1 MSEFARR
8 YRLQER
14 IAVGGTAEVFHALFF
29 GDDGSERAVVIKR
42 VLPQFARDERFRRL
56 FLEEACVAVTITHPN
71 IVRVLDHGQ
80 LEQTCYIA
88 LERVDGMDLGSLLAR
103 ARRTGRLPTTMLA
116 AFIVTQVGE
125 ALQFI
130 HDQTSSEGTPLK
142 IIHRDVSP
150 QNILVSYSGDVKLT
164 DFGIA
169 KSAIRQETT
178 VDGTLRGKLDYMAPE
193 QAALGEVDRRADLFA
208 LGCVLYELIHGT
220 PPFRGDNEVET
231 LDRLREGRIKVSPAE
246 LDAPEELRQV
256 LVRALEPEREARYQ
270 NASEMVRDLRGF
282 MAAESASEL
291 REALGRWTRDLAE
304 AQGAVKHDAVESA
317 VRKLLGQGIGD
328 GAAPS
333 RHQGTTVFASSASA
347 ASGPAPQTRS
357 GTAEV
362 LSPGARFKPLNVALV
377 VVAGVGILGW
387 LLFALHFF
395 GGGRGAAGADARLAA
410 LPDHHTDV
418 PVEVARGAPD
428 ASPSHEVGTT
438 RPVPARGALALR
450 SYPGGATVLVDGAG
464 VGQTPME
471 LPLPGSPFTLELRKA
486 GYRSWSR
493 RVDPSRPPRA
503 LRAVLRPAVSNETGS
518 LTINSLPWSRVM
530 IDGTYV
536 GNTPLIKLQLRAG
549 RHRVELRGPGGEL
562 RKRFTANLKASKP
575 LSLTF
580 DFTR

>member
-29 GDDGSERAVVIKR
+29 GDDGSERSVVIKR

-88 LERVDGMDLGSLLAR
+88 LERVDGMDLGSILAR

-193 QAALGEVDRRADLFA
+193 QAALGEVDRRADIFA
-208 LGCVLYELIHGT
+208 LGCVLYELVHGA
-220 PPFRGDNEVET
+220 PPFRGDSEVET
-231 LDRLREGRIKVSPAE
+231 LDRIREGRIKVPPGE
-246 LDAPEELRQV
+246 LDAPEDLRQV
-256 LVRALEPEREARYQ
+256 LARALEPEREARYQ

-282 MAAESASEL
+282 MGAESASEL
-291 REALGRWTRDLAE
+291 REALGRWTRDLAD
-304 AQGAVKHDAVESA
+304 APDAVKHDAVESA

-333 RHQGTTVFASSASA
+333 RHQGTTVFASSTSGASQ
-347 ASGPAPQTRS
+347 PAPASRS

-362 LSPGARFKPLNVALV
+362 LSPGPRLKPLNIALV

-387 LLFALHFF
+387 LLWAVHFF
-395 GGGRGAAGADARLAA
+395 GGRGAAGGADARLAF
-410 LPDHHTDV
+410 LPDRHTDV
-418 PVEVARGAPD
+418 PVDAGAASMD
-428 ASPSHEVGTT
+428 ASRLADAAS
-438 RPVPARGALALR
+438 RWVPARRSLALR
-450 SYPGGATVLVDGAG
+450 SYPRGAAVLVDGEGAG
-464 VGQTPME
+464 KTPME
-471 LPLPGSPFTLELRKA
+471 LPLPAEPFTLELRKA

-493 RVDPSRPPRA
+493 RVDPARPPRA
-503 LRAVLRPAVSNETGS
+503 LRAVLRPAVSNQTGS
-518 LTINSLPWSRVM
+518 LTINTLPWCRVT

-549 RHRVELRGPGGEL
+549 RHRIELRGPGGKL
-562 RKRFTANLKASKP
+562 RKRFTVNLRASKP

-580 DFTR
+580 DFTK